1 MSEILPYYQGLKI
14 RDISQLPPHITF
26 QEYLKII
33 EAVNKSFESL
43 PPTDDRLFRQ
53 RRDKLFL
60 TCLWETGGRVGDV
73 CDLLV
78 SDIDMYTHVLN
89 LRVRKRKKTI
99 VVTLSDRLLFETSEY
114 LRNFKI
120 EGRLFDFTRQY
131 AWQQLK
137 KYAEIAK
144 VKDVHPHKFR
154 HGLAIYLLEQK
165 VPIPVISARLGHSNV
180 LITMQ
185 QYMKV
190 TPEIQRMFM
199 ENVKMRGNG
208 Q

>member
-14 RDISQLPPHITF
+14 RDLSELPPHINF
-26 QEYLKII
+26 QEYLRII
-33 EAVNKSFESL
+33 EAVGKVFESI
-43 PPTDDRLFRQ
+43 PSTDDRIFRQ
-53 RRDKLFL
+53 RRDILFL
-60 TCLWETGGRVGDV
+60 TYLWETGGRVGDV
-73 CDLLV
+73 CDILV
-78 SDIDMYTHVLN
+78 SDIDMYTHNLN

-99 VVTLSDRLLFETSEY
+99 IVTLNDRLLFETSEY

-120 EGRLFDFTRQY
+120 EGKLFDFTRQY

-137 KYAEIAK
+137 KYAEVAG
-144 VKDVHPHKFR
+144 VKGVHPHKFR

-165 VPIPVISARLGHSNV
+165 VPIPVISTRLGHSNV

-185 QYMKV
+185 LYMKI